1 MTEKFIKLSAATNA
15 AKVLEIP
22 TVDDKELDNSFNEFV
37 HREINCDLYEAVDV
51 SGTLGGVMM
60 LVDESGK
67 WRGKQVN
74 NIAWLI
80 YNGCN
85 PLDHIVGD
93 VIFCGTHRVGELHE
107 LDFCGLTDEQASE
120 ILEHVRRFR
129 IFFGIDEAGKNSAEE
144 SGTEM
149 LEDLQAREERIK
161 I

>member
-15 AKVLEIP
+15 ANVLEIP
-22 TVDDKELDNSFNEFV
+22 AADDKELDNSFNEFV
-37 HREINCDLYEAVDV
+37 HREIDCDLYEVVDV
-51 SGTLGGVMM
+51 GSTFRGIMM

-74 NIAWLI
+74 NIAWLL

-93 VIFCGTHRVGELHE
+93 VIFCGTHRVGELQE
-107 LDFCGLTDEQASE
+107 LDFCGLTDEQVSE

-129 IFFGIDEAGKNSAEE
+129 IFFGIDEAGGEK
-144 SGTEM
+144 
-149 LEDLQAREERIK
+149 Q
-161 I
+161 

>member
-1 MTEKFIKLSAATNA
+1 MTEKLIKLSAATNA

-74 NIAWLI
+74 NIAWLL

-85 PLDHIVGD
+85 PRDHIVGD
-93 VIFCGTHRVGELHE
+93 VIFCGTHRVGELQE
-107 LDFCGLTDEQASE
+107 LAFCGLTDEQVSE

-129 IFFGIDEAGKNSAEE
+129 IFFGIDEAGKNGGAEP
-144 SGTEM
+144 
-149 LEDLQAREERIK
+149 
-161 I
+161 